1 VKIGAWAIRL
11 AILGGALAMVAVGP
25 AGAADDNG
33 PILIGVPVP
42 LTGNLAQSGQ
52 LVLNGVQVAADEI
65 NRGGGLLGRPIKLLI
80 EDTKGEANT
89 SAAVGAKL
97 VTEDKVFALVG
108 GFGSTPDFA
117 LLQSVKR
124 YEPIFMHA
132 ASQSVKLEKAFGGQP
147 WYFHTY
153 LWEYVRQQATA
164 KFLSSLQPQ
173 PKTVAIIYEDGLFG
187 NDAAHYAQ
195 SYMKEAGLDVVVSE
209 PFRTGSPDFSPVLSR
224 VKSANP
230 DVLFIIGY
238 PGDEI
243 QIARQIKQLDVKP
256 RLVLYTDTGAAR
268 ADLGDAVIGATMVMD
283 YSPDQKTPGN
293 AELVKRMSAA
303 YPNQPFSSM
312 MLGYTGLKTLADAV
326 RIANAFDKAKVIDAL
341 SNNAF
346 DTPFGHLAYVKS
358 PGGAI
363 HSLLSEDTE
372 IVVQFRKD
380 GMDVIWPDGKAN
392 GKLIYPAE

>member
-1 VKIGAWAIRL
+1 VRIGAWATRL
-11 AILGGALAMVAVGP
+11 AIVGGALAMVSVGSP
-25 AGAADDNG
+25 GAAEDNG
-33 PILIGVPVP
+33 PIQIGVPVP

-65 NRGGGLLGRPIKLLI
+65 NQNGGLLGRPVKLLI

-117 LLQSVKR
+117 LLQSIKR

-164 KFLSSLQPQ
+164 KFLSSLQPK
-173 PKTVAIIYEDGLFG
+173 PKTVAITYEDGLFG

-195 SYMKEAGLDVVVSE
+195 SYMKEPDLDVVVSE

-230 DVLFIIGY
+230 DILFIIGY

-243 QIARQIKQLDVKP
+243 QIARQIKQLDIKP
-256 RLVLYTDTGAAR
+256 KLVLYTDTGAAR

-326 RIANAFDKAKVIDAL
+326 KIANSFDKAKVIEAL

-346 DTPFGHLAYVKS
+346 DTPFGHLAYAKS
-358 PGGAI
+358 PNGAI
-363 HSLLSEDTE
+363 HSLLSEETE